1 MRLEDSQ
8 LYLIL
13 DTTGKSPDQLD
24 SLCADAIAGGV
35 DVIQVLIN
43 GEQEISIDLL
53 KRIKD
58 ICRHDDALFL
68 LQDNADLAS
77 EVEAN
82 GVLLDSGSMPIGQI
96 RAVLGMDAL
105 VGILS
110 KNKTDA
116 ELGIEVG
123 ADYILHSEGMACASV
138 FAALP
143 GAVGLPLFAAGINT
157 IDEARQIVA
166 DGIYR
171 FCIHSNSLAE
181 SNITEQIAEYSR
193 LLGRCI

>member
-13 DTTGKSPDQLD
+13 DTAGKSPDQLD
-24 SLCADAIAGGV
+24 SFCTDAIAGGADMV
-35 DVIQVLIN
+35 QVLFN
-43 GEQEISIDLL
+43 DEQKISVDLL
-53 KRIKD
+53 KRIKE
-58 ICRHDDALFL
+58 ICKHDDALFL
-68 LQDNADLAS
+68 LQNNADLAL
-77 EVEAN
+77 EVEAD
-82 GVLLDSGSMPIGQI
+82 GILLDSSSMPIGQI
-96 RAVLGMDAL
+96 RAVLGMDAI

-123 ADYILHSEGMACASV
+123 ADYILHSEGIACASV

-143 GAVGLPLFAAGINT
+143 GAVGTPLFAAGINT
-157 IDEARQIVA
+157 IEEARQIVA

-171 FCIHSNSLAE
+171 LCIHSNSLAE
-181 SNITEQIAEYSR
+181 SNVTEQIAEYSR

>member
-68 LQDNADLAS
+68 LQNNADLAS
-77 EVEAN
+77 EVAAD

-157 IDEARQIVA
+157 IDEARQIVE
-166 DGIYR
+166 DGIHR